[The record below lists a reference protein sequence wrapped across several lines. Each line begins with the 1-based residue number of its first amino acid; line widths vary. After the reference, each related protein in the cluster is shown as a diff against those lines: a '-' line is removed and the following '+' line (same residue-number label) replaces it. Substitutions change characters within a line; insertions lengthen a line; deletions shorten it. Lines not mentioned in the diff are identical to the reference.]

1 MSGSHTYLVTYKTGG
16 ERYSVYLNAKSTDD
30 AVKEIKAR
38 ESQVVVE
45 AVKRTGRDIS
55 AR

>member
-1 MSGSHTYLVTYKTGG
+1 MSETYKVTYGLDN
-16 ERYSVYLNAKSTDD
+16 ERYSIYLNAKSTDD

-38 ESQVVVE
+38 ESDVIIINVE
-45 AVKRTGRDIS
+45 KVGKTIS

>member
-1 MSGSHTYLVTYKTGG
+1 MNETYKITYSLDN
-16 ERYSVYLNAKSTDD
+16 ERYSIYLNAKSTDD

-38 ESQVVVE
+38 ESDVVVINVE
-45 AVKRTGRDIS
+45 KAGRTIS